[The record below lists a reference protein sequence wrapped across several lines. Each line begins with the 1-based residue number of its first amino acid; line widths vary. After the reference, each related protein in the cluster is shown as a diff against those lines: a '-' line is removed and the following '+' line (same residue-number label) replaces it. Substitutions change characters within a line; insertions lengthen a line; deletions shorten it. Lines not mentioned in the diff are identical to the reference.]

1 MIVAVPWFFPVASP
15 LFDVTVATFVA
26 EDVQVDRFEMFCVVP
41 SEKFP
46 LAVNCCCVPTSMVGL
61 AGVTVIEF
69 SEAFV
74 TVRVADPE
82 MLPMVALMV
91 ALPGPTAVAMPFVP
105 PVLLTVATV
114 LEDEFQ
120 VTPEVRFCVL

>member
-1 MIVAVPWFFPVASP
+1 MVVPWFFPVASP
-15 LFDVTVATFVA
+15 LFEVTVAIFVA
-26 EDVQVDRFEMFCVVP
+26 EDVQVDRFEMFWVVP

-46 LAVNCCCVPTSMVGL
+46 FAVNCCCVPTSMVGL

-69 SEAFV
+69 REAFV

-82 MLPMVALMV
+82 MLPMVAVMV
-91 ALPGPTAVAMPFVP
+91 ALPCATAVAMPFVP

-114 LEDEFQ
+114 VEDEFQ
-120 VTPEVRFCVL
+120 LTLEVRFWVL